1 MLSKIFSASLM
12 FFVALC
18 VLSLLAI
25 ATAPASVI
33 SGYVKF
39 GEPYRF
45 YQEREYFGCITQ
57 LMATESHLYLLF
69 DDKQVLECY
78 DSDGNYLCSY
88 GVYMQEKGK
97 AKLGHCADSRI
108 YLKDHRGNLYLFDGI
123 EYLGFL
129 DRRTDSAEI
138 HQVEASAGER
148 NDHFFAVRKASVYRQ
163 TQAGDWIEIIH
174 RPILLV
180 LFHPLV
186 DIILMLT
193 LILIAMLAEVVHKA
207 KI

>member
-88 GVYMQEKGK
+88 GFFLQEKGK
-97 AKLGHCADSRI
+97 AELGRCSNGRV
-108 YLKDHRGNLYLFDGI
+108 YLEDYHGNFYLFDGI

-129 DRRTDSAEI
+129 DKRTDGGKISKMTTS
-138 HQVEASAGER
+138 VGGDF
-148 NDHFFAVRKASVYRQ
+148 DHLFAIRKASIYRQ
-163 TQAGDWIEIIH
+163 TEDGNWIEIIH
-174 RPILLV
+174 RPAYLL

-186 DIILMLT
+186 DILLLAAVILT
-193 LILIAMLAEVVHKA
+193 AIIVDIIRKA
-207 KI
+207 KW